1 MDNVYKIIIIR
12 LHMRDLL
19 KINIRAD
26 LRVLYGLGGSIEFIK
41 FFIICVCT
49 LQTDGR
55 SKEGNPETRKGL
67 QMSSVRPIPGKK
79 RHGIP
84 QIYKYHIALHN
95 VPSYCGLCHFIA
107 TEKKKLVDHVTQY
120 AKHTEAAKDL
130 GD

>member
-55 SKEGNPETRKGL
+55 SKERNPDTRKGL
-67 QMSSVRPIPGKK
+67 QMPSVRPIPGKEETWDSSN
-79 RHGIP
+79 
-84 QIYKYHIALHN
+84 L
-95 VPSYCGLCHFIA
+95 
-107 TEKKKLVDHVTQY
+107 
-120 AKHTEAAKDL
+120 
-130 GD
+130 

>member
-1 MDNVYKIIIIR
+1 MVWVALLNSLSFLLFVCVLYKQ
-12 LHMRDLL
+12 M
-19 KINIRAD
+19 AD
-26 LRVLYGLGGSIEFIK
+26 LKKEILTLGRAYK
-41 FFIICVCT
+41 CLLCD
-49 LQTDGR
+49 QY
-55 SKEGNPETRKGL
+55 
-67 QMSSVRPIPGKK
+67 QGKK

-107 TEKKKLVDHVTQY
+107 TEKKKLVDHVTHY

>member
-1 MDNVYKIIIIR
+1 MVWVALLNSLILLFVCVLYKQ
-12 LHMRDLL
+12 M
-19 KINIRAD
+19 AD
-26 LRVLYGLGGSIEFIK
+26 LKKEILRLGRAYK
-41 FFIICVCT
+41 CLLCD
-49 LQTDGR
+49 QY
-55 SKEGNPETRKGL
+55 
-67 QMSSVRPIPGKK
+67 QGKK

-107 TEKKKLVDHVTQY
+107 TEKKKLVDHVTHY